1 MKSKRHCKI
10 LLQAMRKAGAVQ
22 TKPLGKGQNFGYT
35 LRDVSERAKVHAI
48 GGPVPVQPSGASV

>member
-35 LRDVSERAKVHAI
+35 IRDVPERAKVHAI
-48 GGPVPVQPSGASV
+48 GGPLPVQSSGATA